1 MMKQMGMNLD
11 EINDIQRVI
20 IQRKKSEIIIEK
32 PQVTKIDVQGT
43 KMYQISGGIETEKKL
58 ENEEKKLEIPE
69 EDILL
74 VAQQA
79 NVPLDK
85 ARSALEQCNGDLAM
99 AILNLQTR

>member
-1 MMKQMGMNLD
+1 MKQMGMNLD
-11 EINDIQRVI
+11 EISDVQRVI
-20 IQRKKSEIIIEK
+20 LQRKNSEIIIEG

-58 ENEEKKLEIPE
+58 ENEEKKVEIPK

-79 NVPLDK
+79 DVTLTK
-85 ARSALEQCNGDLAM
+85 ARSALEQCNGDLAK